1 MVGRQANT
9 GKTIDDMD
17 KSRHFEKR
25 FLTSLVILVGL
36 AVIMFG
42 WVVVKREIAV
52 EESANTFVR
61 EFGVVTPEKFRSNF
75 VPEVTDDPDWNTHY
89 SDAQLC
95 IEGLGEPNNLG
106 DARFSHSTGEA
117 TSVFF
122 VLADYE
128 RGNARFELE
137 YVSNNSAY
145 LLQSAKFTVRC
156 VDAESDL
163 DMVFGSSR
171 PD

>member
-1 MVGRQANT
+1 
-9 GKTIDDMD
+9 
-17 KSRHFEKR
+17 
-25 FLTSLVILVGL
+25 
-36 AVIMFG
+36 
-42 WVVVKREIAV
+42 
-52 EESANTFVR
+52 
-61 EFGVVTPEKFRSNF
+61 